1 MEQTRQN
8 KHFPFYD
15 FYAEILRGLTD
26 EEAGRMTKRMC
37 AYMFTPDPVV
47 DITDAKERFYWGNLV
62 DLLEESK
69 ESATP
74 NRRMK
79 HFGFQE
85 NFYDALQLLDDK
97 QGGQYVKAIC
107 GYMFEDKIP
116 TLKPPLDGFFTL
128 AKRKLDLSKMRR
140 KVGSKGGNTERIPVT
155 KEQVR
160 AADRYAP
167 ATIGMDGFLK
177 RFPRV
182 KNDIYKSSVHLA
194 VGVDWTTLADELPS
208 STYRDSTSLYQIL
221 SHYKEIIG

>member
-8 KHFPFYD
+8 KHFPFYE

-37 AYMFTPDPVV
+37 AYMFTHDPVV
-47 DITDAKERFYWGNLV
+47 EIKDAKERFYWGNLV
-62 DLLEESK
+62 DVLEESK
-69 ESATP
+69 ESAAP

-116 TLKPPLDGFFTL
+116 TLRPPLDGFFTL

-155 KEQVR
+155 KEQ
-160 AADRYAP
+160 
-167 ATIGMDGFLK
+167 
-177 RFPRV
+177 FPRV

-208 STYRDSTSLYQIL
+208 SSYRDSTSLYQIL
-221 SHYKEIIG
+221 SHYREIVG